1 MTTMTIAAMTVDDAC
16 RALLDDYRSRP
27 TLRAGSLITTVFGD
41 SIAPRG
47 GTVWLG
53 SLIKAMA
60 GFGISERLVR
70 TSVFRLSQD
79 GWLESEHRGRR
90 SYYRLTGE
98 GRQRFRTATHRI
110 YRIYGEPASGWD
122 GEWCLLLLSG
132 LDATTRDL
140 VRKECG
146 WLGFAA
152 MSTNVLA
159 HPGPDIADLDET
171 LRRVGV
177 AEDVVVMSGR
187 TLRNEPAMRTL
198 VRGGWN
204 LDDIDRRYEG
214 FLHLFRPVSAAV
226 SNAAAN
232 ASTMTSTI
240 NPHTAFLVRT
250 LLIQEYRKVLLRDP
264 QLPEDLLPDDWHGY
278 AAYSLCKDLYRSLWQ
293 PADAYLDASFESAD
307 GPLPKPDED
316 YYRRF
321 GGLDVEGNSKE
332 GRQR

>member
-1 MTTMTIAAMTVDDAC
+1 MKASKPSMTMPATTVDDAC
-16 RALLDDYRSRP
+16 RALLADYQSRP

-47 GTVWLG
+47 GSVWLG

-70 TSVFRLSQD
+70 TSVFRLAQD
-79 GWLESEHRGRR
+79 GWLESEQRGRR

-110 YRIYGEPASGWD
+110 YGEPASGWD

-132 LDATTRDL
+132 LDTATRDL

-159 HPGPDIADLDET
+159 HPGPAMADLDET
-171 LRRVGV
+171 LRRLGV
-177 AEDVVVMSGR
+177 ADDVVVMSGR
-187 TLRNEPAMRTL
+187 TLRNEAALRTL

-204 LDDIDRRYEG
+204 LDDINRRYED
-214 FLHLFRPVSAAV
+214 FLHLFRPAAT
-226 SNAAAN
+226 AASDAQ
-232 ASTMTSTI
+232 AI
-240 NPHTAFLVRT
+240 DAHTAFRVRT

-264 QLPEDLLPDDWHGY
+264 QLPQELLPDDWHGHT
-278 AAYSLCKDLYRSLWQ
+278 AYRLCRDLYRSLRR
-293 PADAYLDASFESAD
+293 PADTYLHATLESGD
-307 GPLPKPDED
+307 GPLPEPDGD

-321 GGLDVEGNSKE
+321 GGLDVETKLAAAPKS
-332 GRQR
+332 